1 MGCLIYYVLTD
12 GQHPFGNSDH
22 QRIHNIE
29 VYSSDRCT
37 YALTELT
44 GAIGETAKPLI
55 QQMINHDPN
64 QRYITF
70 T

>member
-12 GQHPFGNSDH
+12 GQHPFGNSD
-22 QRIHNIE
+22 QCVDNIKI
-29 VYSSDRCT
+29 YSSDSCT
-37 YALTELT
+37 YVLTELT

-64 QRYITF
+64 QR
-70 T
+70 